1 MGAGGDKRAQFFT
14 AIVGS
19 KLATVRWSLS
29 YGGLEAGTRNEAG
42 DTALMV
48 AVKANKVKVLQLML
62 DHVRKSR
69 LGEQMDLTDGEG
81 DGNTALHMAA
91 AMGKKDL
98 CNELLYAKCNASLR
112 NAAGKTA
119 EQVALARGFKDLAGF
134 IARGGE
140 DEEVEDDGDDENET
154 GRDGLGK
161 DGLTSTQRNK
171 LKKREMQGKVTGKV
185 MSEEEREAL
194 EAEMAREE
202 AEEAEE
208 QRRESVK
215 ASAAWP
221 EVQTAASTNACE
233 LAIER
238 PGESAVDAAV
248 WGLTHSL
255 NNLKIHCGASLT
267 SVSDSLGSLKKLL
280 VLNLAGN
287 GLTELPGSIKELTGL
302 KTLEVSNNA
311 LTKLTKALGKLK
323 SLERLDCSNNAI
335 KSLEPLEKC
344 ENLVSLSCDN
354 NAITSLDGVG
364 AKPRMQTLSASGNA
378 IVSLP
383 EDISELYPKLE
394 FFYVRAN
401 KVEEVPADLGNC
413 KKLKDL
419 GLDDNPLED
428 PKVKKMVQK
437 GDGAALLKDLIPYL
451 KKSAKGGGG
460 KKGKK

>member
-1 MGAGGDKRAQFFT
+1 MGAGGDKRAQFFS
-14 AIVGS
+14 AIVNQ

-29 YGGLEAGTRNEAG
+29 YGGLEAGTRNEQG

-48 AVKANKVKVLQLML
+48 AVKANRVKVLQLML
-62 DHVRKSR
+62 DHVRKAR
-69 LGEQMDLTDGEG
+69 LGEQMDMTDGEG

-98 CNELLYAKCNASLR
+98 CNELLYAGCNAR
-112 NAAGKTA
+112 VKNAAGKTP
-119 EQVALARGFKDLAGF
+119 EQVAAARGFKDLAGF

-140 DEEVEDDGDDENET
+140 DEEDEDEGEDENGT
-154 GRDGLGK
+154 GRDGLGA
-161 DGLTSTQRNK
+161 DGLTSTQRNR
-171 LKKREMQGKVTGKV
+171 LKKREMQGKGAAKAP
-185 MSEEEREAL
+185 SEEEERAAL

-208 QRRESVK
+208 QRREGVK

-221 EVQTAASTNACE
+221 EVQAAASTNACE

-238 PGESAVDAAV
+238 PGEEGVDAAV

-255 NNLKIHCGASLT
+255 NNLRIRCGPSLT
-267 SVSDSLGSLKKLL
+267 RVSDSLGSLKKLL

-287 GLTELPGSIKELTGL
+287 GLTELPSSIKELTGL
-302 KTLEVSNNA
+302 KTLEIAHNA
-311 LTKLTKALGKLK
+311 LPKLTKALGKLK
-323 SLERLDCSNNAI
+323 ALERLDCSNNAI
-335 KSLEPLEKC
+335 TSLDPLEKC

-364 AKPRMQTLSASGNA
+364 AKPRLQTLSASGNA
-378 IVSLP
+378 IESLP
-383 EDISELYPKLE
+383 DEISELYPKLE

-401 KVEEVPADLGNC
+401 KVGDVPADLGNC
-413 KKLKDL
+413 KKLKDV
-419 GLDDNPLED
+419 GLDDNPLDD
-428 PKVKKMVQK
+428 PKIKKMVQK
-437 GDGAALLKDLIPYL
+437 GDGAALLKDLVPYL
-451 KKSAKGGGG
+451 KKAAKGG